1 MILKIY
7 EGISSKLYQL
17 TGYPVYFDE
26 VDQNAQYPCFLIRLM
41 DSEQEHVLDRRYE
54 RKHSFEIRLFPNFM
68 VGSSINFINEKGE
81 ITDINTELY
90 KVAPALYTA
99 LEYIQVIEGNKEYL
113 LRGDNMSYKAV
124 DDTLQFLASYDF
136 FIMKERE
143 KTEFMNTLDIEEG
156 VGDGRKED

>member
-7 EGISSKLYQL
+7 EGISSKLFKL

-26 VDQNAQYPCFLIRLM
+26 VEQNAQYPCFLIRLM

-54 RKHSFEIRLFPNFM
+54 RKHSFEIRLFL
-68 VGSSINFINEKGE
+68 NEKGE

-90 KVAPALYTA
+90 KIAPALYTA
-99 LEYIQVIEGNKEYL
+99 LEYIQVVDESKEYL
-113 LRGDNMSYKAV
+113 LRGDAMSYKAV
-124 DDTLQFLASYDF
+124 DDTLQFLVSYDF

-143 KTEFMNTLDIEEG
+143 KTEFMNTLDIKEG

>member
-7 EGISSKLYQL
+7 EGISSKLFKL

-26 VDQNAQYPCFLIRLM
+26 IEQNAQYPCFLIRLM

-54 RKHSFEIRLFPNFM
+54 RKHSFEIRLFPN
-68 VGSSINFINEKGE
+68 EKGE

-99 LEYIQVIEGNKEYL
+99 LEYIQVIDASKEYL
-113 LRGDNMSYKAV
+113 LRGDSMSYKAV
-124 DDTLQFLASYDF
+124 DDTLQFLVSYDF

-143 KTEFMNTLDIEEG
+143 KTEFMNTLDIKEG
-156 VGDGRKED
+156 VGNGRKEN

>member
-7 EGISSKLYQL
+7 EGISSRLYKL

-26 VDQNAQYPCFLIRLM
+26 VEQNAQYPCFLIRLM

-54 RKHSFEIRLFPNFM
+54 RKHSFEIRLFPN
-68 VGSSINFINEKGE
+68 EKGE

-99 LEYIQVIEGNKEYL
+99 LEYIQVIDASKEYL
-113 LRGDNMSYKAV
+113 LRGDSMSYKAV
-124 DDTLQFLASYDF
+124 DDTLQFLVSYDF
-136 FIMKERE
+136 FIVKKRE
-143 KTEFMNTLDIEEG
+143 KTEFMNTLNIKEG
-156 VGDGRKED
+156 VGDGRKKG

>member
-54 RKHSFEIRLFPNFM
+54 RKHSFEIRLFPN
-68 VGSSINFINEKGE
+68 EKGE

-124 DDTLQFLASYDF
+124 DDTLQFLVSYDF

-143 KTEFMNTLDIEEG
+143 KIEFMNTLDIEEG
-156 VGDGRKED
+156 VGDGRKEN

>member
-54 RKHSFEIRLFPNFM
+54 RKHSFEIRLFPN
-68 VGSSINFINEKGE
+68 EKGE

-99 LEYIQVIEGNKEYL
+99 LEYIQVIDASKEYL
-113 LRGDNMSYKAV
+113 LRGDSMSYKAV
-124 DDTLQFLASYDF
+124 DDTLQFLVSYDF

-143 KTEFMNTLDIEEG
+143 KIEFMNTLDIEEG
-156 VGDGRKED
+156 VGDGRKKG

>member
-7 EGISSKLYQL
+7 KGISSKLYQL

-54 RKHSFEIRLFPNFM
+54 RKHSFEIRLFPN
-68 VGSSINFINEKGE
+68 EKGE

-99 LEYIQVIEGNKEYL
+99 LEYIQVIDASKEYL
-113 LRGDNMSYKAV
+113 LRGDSMSYKAV
-124 DDTLQFLASYDF
+124 DDTLQFLVSYDF

-143 KTEFMNTLDIEEG
+143 KIEFMNTLDIEEG
-156 VGDGRKED
+156 VGDGRKKG

>member
-1 MILKIY
+1 MLLKIY

-26 VDQNAQYPCFLIRLM
+26 VDQNARYPCFLIRM
-41 DSEQEHVLDRRYE
+41 IDSEQEHVLDRRYE
-54 RKHSFEIRLFPNFM
+54 RKYSFEIRLFPNE
-68 VGSSINFINEKGE
+68 NGE
-81 ITDINTELY
+81 ITDINKQLY
-90 KVAPALYTA
+90 EVAPALYMA
-99 LEYIQVIEGNKEYL
+99 LEYIQVVDGSKKYL
-113 LRGDNMSYKAV
+113 LRGDAMSYKAV

>member
-17 TGYPVYFDE
+17 TGHPVYFDE

-54 RKHSFEIRLFPNFM
+54 RKHSFEIRLFP
-68 VGSSINFINEKGE
+68 NEKGE

-124 DDTLQFLASYDF
+124 DDTLQFLVSYDF
-136 FIMKERE
+136 FIVKEQE
-143 KTEFMNTLDIEEG
+143 KTEFMNTLNIKEG
-156 VGDGRKED
+156 VGDGRKEN